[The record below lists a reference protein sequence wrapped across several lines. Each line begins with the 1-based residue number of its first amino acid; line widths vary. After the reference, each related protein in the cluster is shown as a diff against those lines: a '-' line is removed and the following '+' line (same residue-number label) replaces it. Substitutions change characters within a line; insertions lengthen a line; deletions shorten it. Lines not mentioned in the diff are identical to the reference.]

1 MPFNDFPLLI
11 RRAWWAVGWF
21 GVGLCIYLSLMHNPP
36 SLDIVEG
43 DKLQHI
49 AAYSVLMVWFAQLT
63 SELRQRRVTAASL
76 LALGIAIEFAQLA
89 SGYREFEVADMAA
102 DAVGI
107 GVGWLLAPP
116 RLPNFLAWAQQ
127 VAAGAVRS

>member
-1 MPFNDFPLLI
+1 MPFNDLSLLM

-36 SLDIVEG
+36 TLDVVEG

-49 AAYSVLMVWFAQLT
+49 AAYSVLMLWFAQLT
-63 SELRQRRVTAASL
+63 TEVRQRRVTAAL
-76 LALGIAIEFAQLA
+76 LIGLGIAIEFAQLA
-89 SGYREFEVADMAA
+89 SGYREFSVADMAA
-102 DAVGI
+102 DAIGV

-116 RLPNFLAWAQQ
+116 RLPNLLAWAQRIT
-127 VAAGAVRS
+127 AGAVRN